1 MTEKLLWVDIETTGL
16 DVEKDEPV
24 EIAAVLT
31 DGDLNEI
38 DTFEA
43 LIAPSETALFRLVT
57 CAPALAMHQANG
69 LFDAVLSVLP
79 TREAHSVT
87 AAEDGIIMMLDTH
100 CAPEDRVVLSGSGV
114 GTFDS
119 RVIKARMP
127 MLADRLTYYPH
138 DVGVLRREFKRATGQ
153 NLTDVNATKP
163 HRAMDDVRLHI
174 EESRAFR
181 TLLEKIA

>member
-1 MTEKLLWVDIETTGL
+1 MNEKLLWVDIETTGL

-31 DGDLNEI
+31 DGDLNEV
-38 DTFEA
+38 DAFEA

-57 CAPALAMHQANG
+57 CEPALAMHRANG
-69 LFDAVLSVLP
+69 LFDAILSVLP
-79 TREAHSVT
+79 TRKEHSVT
-87 AAEDGIIMMLDTH
+87 AAEDGIMLMLDAH
-100 CAPEDRVVLSGSGV
+100 CGPEDRIVLSGSGV

-119 RVIKARMP
+119 RVIKMRMP

-138 DVGVLRREFKRATGQ
+138 DVGVLRREFKRATGRD
-153 NLTDVNATKP
+153 LTDVNGAKP
-163 HRAMDDVRLHI
+163 HRAMDDIRLHI

-181 TLLEKIA
+181 TLLGQIA